1 MKAKPLVL
9 ISPATHRKGVEFSD
23 VSVSLSE
30 CYPRA
35 IIAAGG
41 APVVLAC
48 AADTDY
54 VAEMVRLGNG
64 VMLTGGEDVQP
75 ELYRGGRPPESRAG
89 GGAEARER
97 DLFELLLI
105 REVLRQRKPL
115 LAICRGQQMLNVALG
130 GTLVTDIPSQ
140 WPEPLSHQRFD
151 RKNEP
156 VHEATLRE
164 GSLIRAVFGQPV
176 IRVNSTHHQAI
187 ERLAGLLQA
196 TATSPDGVIEA
207 VELAPAHATALPW
220 LLAVQFHPE
229 RLWGKHPIFLQ
240 LFRAFVEACSG
251 A

>member
-9 ISPATHRKGVEFSD
+9 IAPATHGKGVEFSD
-23 VSVSLSE
+23 VSVNLSE

-41 APVVLAC
+41 APGVLSCTAE
-48 AADTDY
+48 ADY
-54 VAEMVRLGNG
+54 VAEIVRRGDG
-64 VMLTGGEDVQP
+64 IMLTGGDDVQP
-75 ELYRGGRPPESRAG
+75 QLYAG
-89 GGAEARER
+89 GPSPELRAAVGVEARGR

-105 REVLRQRKPL
+105 REVFRQQKPL

-130 GTLVTDIPSQ
+130 GTLVADIASQ
-140 WPEPLSHQRFD
+140 WPQPLRHQRFD

-156 VHEATLRE
+156 VHEVSLRE
-164 GSLIRAVFGQPV
+164 GSRIRAIFGQPV

-187 ERLAGLLQA
+187 ERLAGQLQA

-220 LLAVQFHPE
+220 LLSVQFHPE
-229 RLWGKHPIFLQ
+229 RLWGKQPVFLQ
-240 LFRAFVEACSG
+240 LFRAFVEACSR